1 MSQPTAVIKVVC
13 KPDKLEETA
22 NLLAWTVGHRV
33 EIAEA
38 SSHAE
43 TRWLF
48 VFTDLAYHDDDD
60 TILEHLGL
68 DIIGKLGGVL
78 SWIVIPSD
86 QQAAEARRDD
96 PHVTPSQT
104 SGLEETLT
112 RILSELPVPVSIM
125 KRNSGKYAWKWQD
138 ATGQADTFVEA
149 VMSGLALAM
158 RSYKAVQGE
167 LNLSGNTYISDLF
180 EASLESELM
189 NELIRL
195 PTPMLVMQAS
205 NGKYIWKWGNTT
217 GHTDSFVE
225 AVTTGLTLAMTSYAV
240 ARHKLIGSES

>member
-33 EIAEA
+33 EVADA
-38 SSHAE
+38 FSNADA
-43 TRWLF
+43 RWLF

-78 SWIVIPSD
+78 SWAVIPSD
-86 QQAAEARRDD
+86 VHEAEAKMAQA
-96 PHVTPSQT
+96 PALASQP

-112 RILSELPVPVSIM
+112 RMLSGLPVPVSIM

-138 ATGQADTFVEA
+138 ATGQADTFIEA
-149 VMSGLALAM
+149 ALAALSLAM
-158 RSYKAVQGE
+158 RSYKAVQSE
-167 LNLSGNTYISDLF
+167 LNLAGDSQPGM
-180 EASLESELM
+180 SLETELM
-189 NELIRL
+189 DELVTL
-195 PTPMLVMQAS
+195 PTPMLVMQGRDGA
-205 NGKYIWKWGNTT
+205 YLWKWGSAT
-217 GHTDSFVE
+217 GHAESFGE
-225 AVTTGLTLAMTSYAV
+225 AVTACVTLAMTSYA
-240 ARHKLIGSES
+240 ATRSQLIGS